1 MSNNITSRFVL
12 PFALLFLLLP
22 LTGAVDSFALAEG
35 GKSQIPLADPYILL
49 DGNTYYAYGTHDA
62 SGIRCYS
69 SDDLRT
75 WKDEGQ
81 ALSKANTTETQWF
94 WAPEVYHI
102 KGKYIMYYSANEHL
116 YAATASSPKGPFVQV
131 GTYQMDNLIG
141 SEKCIDSHVFID
153 EDSTAYVFFVR
164 FTDGNCIW
172 QARLSDDFITPVE
185 GTLRKCFAASQNWEL
200 KMGRVNEGPN
210 VIRQGKRYYLTY
222 SGNDYRSQD
231 YAVGYAY
238 TNNIASGSWTKNTGN
253 PILRRW
259 DDLVGTGHHSLFYDK
274 EGILRIVFHAH
285 NSPESVHD
293 RLMYIGTMQFRGGSL
308 VMLNDPIIRPT
319 LSTSAPYN
327 PELITQSWGFNNGG
341 AATVDLNND
350 GYQDIV
356 AGGIGN
362 SVQNSATDEQTSK
375 RMSYLA
381 LFASSTHK
389 WTKVSTQPPFQVADS
404 PSFVPC
410 DINNDGNMDIIAFE
424 QTGYDVTAEAYT
436 GGYSHEGIF
445 LGNGNGTFEE
455 AEVLTSNYS
464 SNGARS
470 KEQGARED
478 QRLKPSSCSLPPY
491 PLHLKREEWGGLEAA
506 CNAEVIDI
514 DNDGRLDIIL
524 VGHQGETNCNV
535 ILHNQTPTGNRAL
548 WFSVEPFGTDF
559 LLRQAIIKP
568 ADFNNDGL
576 QDFAVSALVDGQED
590 RLRFT
595 DVFLNDPDC
604 PGHFIPLGLGEEDG
618 NLKRKSNGALQVAD
632 FNGDGWLDIMLSGL
646 GEASSGESAIR
657 QRIYVNQ
664 QTAIPSFRVLSSE
677 FQSDSYALSSSASNS
692 AGLID
697 WNGDGAYDIMLGG
710 TRSNNYSGMLYLND
724 GQGRMKRSIPI
735 PGATGACTIFPDYNG
750 DGRKDFL
757 LIGMSKDKSY
767 LTQEQYG
774 SNAILC
780 CNLFPTPSR
789 PDAPLAPE
797 ATISDGRV
805 VLSWQAPET
814 AKNGF
819 TYEIYIKDEQ
829 GNLVNSTPAFVGGTK
844 DGIRKANLLGRVGCR
859 TQWTFCPTQAGNYT
873 WGVQTVDAAFCGST
887 FAEGPQFTVTE
898 EDIALALNDPKVPEL
913 FKDLKDTKDLK
924 DPNAPEEFYSLS
936 GQRLSG
942 QQRGIHIVNNHS
954 KPFKILKQ

>member
-1 MSNNITSRFVL
+1 MKGKTLLVGLSL
-12 PFALLFLLLP
+12 LLAPFALK
-22 LTGAVDSFALAEG
+22 AEG

-49 DGNTYYAYGTHDA
+49 DGDTYYAYGTHDA

-69 SDDLRT
+69 SSDLRT

-102 KGKYIMYYSANEHL
+102 RGQYIMYYSANEHL

-131 GTYQMDNLIG
+131 GTYQMEGLIG

-172 QARLSDDFITPVE
+172 QARLADDFITPVE
-185 GTLRKCFAASQNWEL
+185 GTLRKCFAASQDWEL

-210 VIRQGKRYYLTY
+210 VIKQGKRYYLTY

-231 YAVGYAY
+231 YAVGYA
-238 TNNIASGSWTKNTGN
+238 TTSNLNSGAWTKNTGN

-285 NSPESVHD
+285 NSTEAVHD
-293 RLMYIGTMQFRGGSL
+293 RLMYIGTMMFRGGNL

-319 LSTSAPYN
+319 LSSTAPYA
-327 PELITQSWGFNNGG
+327 PELITQAWGFKDGG
-341 AATVDLNND
+341 AATIDLNND

-381 LFASSTHK
+381 LFSPATHR
-389 WTKVSTQPPFQVADS
+389 WTKVSAKPPFRVADS

-424 QTGYDVTAEAYT
+424 QTGCDVTAEAYT
-436 GGYSHEGIF
+436 GDYSHEGIF
-445 LGNGNGTFEE
+445 LGKGNGTFEE
-455 AEVLTSNYS
+455 ATWTILW
-464 SNGARS
+464 
-470 KEQGARED
+470 QGARGKGQENTLEPNNPHA
-478 QRLKPSSCSLPPY
+478 RRPLP
-491 PLHLKREEWGGLEAA
+491 LASEGINLAGA

-535 ILHNQTPTGNRAL
+535 ILHNLTTGGSSNL
-548 WFSVEPFGTDF
+548 SFSVEPYEPDF
-559 LLRQAIIKP
+559 LLSQAIIKP

-576 QDFAVSALVDGQED
+576 QDFAISALVDGRED
-590 RLRFT
+590 QLRFT
-595 DVFLNDPDC
+595 DVFLNDAGC
-604 PGHFIPLGLGEEDG
+604 PGHFERLGLGEKGAD
-618 NLKRKSNGALQVAD
+618 LKRKSNGALQVAD
-632 FNGDGWLDIMLSGL
+632 FNNDGWLDIMLTGL
-646 GEASSGESAIR
+646 GEASSGESVTR
-657 QRIYVNQ
+657 QRIYINQ
-664 QTAIPSFRVLSSE
+664 QTDVPSFKALSSE
-677 FQSDSYALSSSASNS
+677 FQADSYILSSSASNS

-697 WNGDGAYDIMLGG
+697 WNGDGSYDVLLGG
-710 TRSNNYSGMLYLND
+710 TKSNAYSGMLYLND
-724 GQGRMKRSIPI
+724 GKGRLKRSVAI

-757 LIGMSKDKSY
+757 LIGMSKDQNY
-767 LTQEQYG
+767 LTQEQFG

-780 CNLFPTPSR
+780 SNLFPTPER
-789 PDAPLAPE
+789 PDCPENPMVSRQNGLA
-797 ATISDGRV
+797 T
-805 VLSWQAPET
+805 LSWQAPET
-814 AKNGF
+814 AANGF
-819 TYEIYIKDEQ
+819 TYEIFIKDEQ
-829 GNLVNSTPAFVGGTK
+829 GNLVNSTPAFVGGTR
-844 DGIRKANLLGRVGCR
+844 DGIRKANLLGRVGTR
-859 TQWTFCPTQAGNYT
+859 TEWTFCPATPGTYT
-873 WGVQTVDAAFCGST
+873 WGVQTVDAAFNGSSFT
-887 FAEGPQFTVTE
+887 EGPQFTVTE
-898 EDIALALNDPKVPEL
+898 EDIALGL
-913 FKDLKDTKDLK
+913 KDLK
-924 DPNAPEEFYSLS
+924 DPKDPEDPGDFFNLS
-936 GQRLSG
+936 GQRLTRPG
-942 QQRGIHIVNNHS
+942 KGINIEKGV
-954 KPFKILKQ
+954 KILR